1 MLSIHSIFDLI
12 SIVCR
17 RVFSMKKIMKT
28 LLSALCLFLL
38 SAPAVFASTD
48 GHAAHDAVSAALPVW
63 SIIPFVGMLLS
74 IAIFPLVKPEWWE
87 KNMLWVALAWSAVFV
102 IPFAVAYGPGEALY
116 RLLESVLLDYVP
128 FIVLLLGLFVVAGG
142 IALKGTL
149 VGTTKV
155 NVILLLI
162 GTVLASWIGTTGA
175 AMLLIRPV
183 IRANAWREK
192 KVHIIVFFIFLVAN
206 MGGCLTPLGDPP
218 LFMGFQ
224 RGISFTWTFHLL
236 PILLFN
242 MVILFV
248 VFALIDRYFYKKEI
262 AAGRSPQDAMGNSA
276 KEPIRIEG
284 AHNIIFIA
292 MIILGVIASGVL
304 PKMFDFFADGAGV
317 HIYDAI
323 VFPYATIV
331 EIVLILL
338 ACFLSLK
345 TTKKSTRALNEFS
358 YGPIAEVA
366 KLFIGIFITM
376 IPALA
381 LLKVHG
387 GELGIDQPWQLFW
400 CTGILSSFLDN
411 TPTYLVFLQTAGAL
425 GQAGMETTVG
435 SVSQLML
442 EAISA
447 GAVFMGANT
456 YIGNAPNFMVKS
468 IAEENKIKM
477 PSFFGYM
484 AWSVC
489 ILIPVFIIDTLVF
502 FL

>member
-1 MLSIHSIFDLI
+1 
-12 SIVCR
+12 
-17 RVFSMKKIMKT
+17 MKKIMTT
-28 LLSALCLFLL
+28 LLGALCLLFV
-38 SAPAVFASTD
+38 SAPAVFAD
-48 GHAAHDAVSAALPVW
+48 EAAHEAVSEALPVW

-87 KNMLWVALAWSAVFV
+87 KNMLWVALAWSAIFV
-102 IPFAVAYGPGEALY
+102 IPFAVAYGPGEALF
-116 RLLESVLLDYVP
+116 RVLESVLLDYIP

-155 NVILLLI
+155 NAILLLI

-175 AMLLIRPV
+175 AMLMIRPL

-224 RGISFTWTFHLL
+224 RGVPFTWTFHLL

-242 MVILFV
+242 MVIRFI
-248 VFALIDRYFYKKEI
+248 VFILIDRHFYKKEV
-262 AAGRSPQDAMGNSA
+262 AAGRSPQDMTDNKA

-284 AHNIIFIA
+284 AHNIIFIGL
-292 MIILGVIASGVL
+292 IILGVIASGVL
-304 PKMFDFFADGAGV
+304 PNMFDFFADGAGI
-317 HIYDAI
+317 HIYDDV
-323 VFPYATIV
+323 VFSYAVLV
-331 EIVLILL
+331 EIVIILI

-345 TTKKSTRALNEFS
+345 TTKKSTRQLNEFT

-376 IPALA
+376 IPALMY
-381 LLKVHG
+381 LRTHG
-387 GELGIDQPWQLFW
+387 GELGLDQPWQLFW
-400 CTGILSSFLDN
+400 CTGALSSFLDN

-425 GQAGMETTVG
+425 GQAGIETSVG

-484 AWSVC
+484 GWSVC
-489 ILIPVFIIDTLVF
+489 ILIPVFIIDTFVF